1 DIGDMPYR
9 IAKPVLE
16 SCRAE
21 QLVVLEEASPHL
33 LESTEELW
41 RKLALADF
49 ATVRRE
55 EAAGVYERKPPRS
68 WRKHYLV

>member
-1 DIGDMPYR
+1 MPYR

-33 LESTEELW
+33 RDSTDGAW
-41 RKLALADF
+41 R
-49 ATVRRE
+49 
-55 EAAGVYERKPPRS
+55 AA
-68 WRKHYLV
+68 WRAAQRGGLG